1 MALVARVNMKSPEAE
16 KVQKLRKLVIGRGIA
31 HSPLLMCITFVSV
44 NVRDQELAVLKERNR
59 NLEMR
64 MEDTLRNAKDRVDD
78 AKAFT
83 EMRMTDNLTNAKNRV
98 DEAKAYTQAV
108 FGNDKVDRY
117 TEHNPHCVCMLTFCC
132 CCRRRT

>member
-44 NVRDQELAVLKERNR
+44 NVRDQEVAVLKERNR

-64 MEDTLRNAKDRVDD
+64 VEDSVRNAKDQNIDMEKRMDD
-78 AKAFT
+78 NLRNVKAFT
-83 EMRMTDNLTNAKNRV
+83 QV
-98 DEAKAYTQAV
+98 VY
-108 FGNDKVDRY
+108 GHDKVDRY
-117 TEHNPHCVCMLTFCC
+117 TEHNPHCVCMLTFCY

>member
-44 NVRDQELAVLKERNR
+44 NVRDQEVAVLKEGNR
-59 NLEMR
+59 HLKMR
-64 MEDTLRNAKDRVDD
+64 VEDSVRNAKDQKIDMEKRMDD
-78 AKAFT
+78 NLRNVKAFT
-83 EMRMTDNLTNAKNRV
+83 QV
-98 DEAKAYTQAV
+98 VY
-108 FGNDKVDRY
+108 GNDKVDRY